1 MSAHN
6 HKGANMGGFC
16 GVISE
21 RGCVSD
27 LFFGTDYHSH
37 LGTHRGGLAVLGPK
51 GFQRSIHNIQ
61 NAPFRSK
68 FEHDFGQF
76 EGRVG
81 IGVISDTDPQ
91 PLVMASH
98 FGLYG
103 LVTVGLVT
111 NLAELMAELFT
122 AHSSQLQYSTTSG
135 MVGPTEVVSALIATQ
150 PSLVEG
156 VRYVQRKVKGS
167 CSLLVMT
174 EEGRLYAAR
183 DRYGRTPV
191 VIGRKA
197 GAMVALME
205 SCALPNLGYEHVR
218 DLGPGEMVELTPD
231 GETTVIEP
239 GDRMAICSFMWVYY
253 GYPASS
259 YEGRN
264 VEMARYRC
272 GSALAKRDAGLEAD
286 AACGI
291 PDSGISHALGYA
303 HEKSVKYCRPFVK
316 YTPTWARS
324 FMPSDQ
330 GQREHVASMKLI
342 PIPGLIRDRR
352 LVFCDDSIVR
362 GTQLGKQAD
371 RLYREGCREVHVRI
385 ACPPLLYPCRF
396 INFSRS
402 KSVYDLIT
410 RRFIRGREDE
420 GADISKY
427 VDPNGAPYREMVAF
441 VREKMNLTSL
451 KFQTVDDLV
460 AAIGLPRDR
469 LCTYCWTGE
478 DPSMP
483 CSCAHGCTG
492 CPHACG

>member
-1 MSAHN
+1 
-6 HKGANMGGFC
+6 MGGFC
-16 GVISE
+16 GVVSKE
-21 RGCVSD
+21 DCVID

-37 LGTHRGGLAVLGPK
+37 LGTHRGGMAVLGQK

-68 FEHDFGQF
+68 FEHDITGF

-91 PLVMASH
+91 PLVMCSH
-98 FGLYG
+98 LGMFAI
-103 LVTVGLVT
+103 VTVGLISNIEV
-111 NLAELMAELFT
+111 LKKELFEGNS
-122 AHSSQLQYSTTSG
+122 AQLQFSTTSG

-150 PSLVEG
+150 PSIVEG
-156 VRYVQRKVKGS
+156 VRYVQQRVEGS
-167 CSLLVMT
+167 CSLLLMT
-174 EEGRLYAAR
+174 EDGRLYAAR

-191 VIGRKA
+191 VVGRRD
-197 GAMVALME
+197 GAAIALME
-205 SCALPNLGYEHVR
+205 SCALLNLGYEHVR
-218 DLGPGEMVELTPD
+218 DLGPGEMVEITAD
-231 GETTVIEP
+231 GDVSTLIQP
-239 GDRMAICSFMWVYY
+239 GEDMAICAFLWVYY

-272 GSALAKRDAGLEAD
+272 GSALAKRDDTVAD

-291 PDSGISHALGYA
+291 PDSGTSHALGYA
-303 HEKSVKYCRPFVK
+303 HEKGIKFARPFVK

-330 GQREHVASMKLI
+330 KQREKVASMKLI

-362 GTQLGKQAD
+362 GTQLGRQAD
-371 RLYREGCREVHVRI
+371 RLYSEGCREMHVRI

-402 KSVYDLIT
+402 KSEYDLIT
-410 RRFIRGREDE
+410 RRFIRDQGEA
-420 GADISKY
+420 GADIGAY
-427 VDPNGAPYREMVAF
+427 RDENGEPYRKMVDYI
-441 VREKMNLTSL
+441 RRKLNLSSL
-451 KFQTVDDLV
+451 AFQTVDDLV
-460 AAIGLPRDR
+460 AAIGLPKER
-469 LCTYCWTGE
+469 LCTYCWTGK
-478 DPSMP
+478 DV
-483 CSCAHGCTG
+483 SCGGCCGG
-492 CPHACG
+492 CCRAANMI

>member
-1 MSAHN
+1 
-6 HKGANMGGFC
+6 MGGFC
-16 GVISE
+16 GVVSKE
-21 RGCVSD
+21 DCVID

-37 LGTHRGGLAVLGPK
+37 LGTHRGGMAVLGGR

-68 FEHDFGQF
+68 FEHDIAGF

-91 PLVMASH
+91 PLVMCSKLGTFAI
-98 FGLYG
+98 
-103 LVTVGLVT
+103 VTVGLISNIET
-111 NLAELMAELFT
+111 LKRELFVGNS
-122 AHSSQLQYSTTSG
+122 AQLQFSTTSG

-150 PSLVEG
+150 ASIVDG
-156 VRYVQRKVKGS
+156 VRYVQQRIEGS
-167 CSLLVMT
+167 CSMLILT
-174 EEGRLYAAR
+174 EDGRLFAAR

-191 VIGRKA
+191 VVGRKDGSA
-197 GAMVALME
+197 IALME
-205 SCALPNLGYEHVR
+205 SCALPNLGYSHVR
-218 DLGPGEMVELTPD
+218 DLGPGEMVELTAD
-231 GETTVIEP
+231 GDVATVLPP
-239 GDRMAICSFMWVYY
+239 GDKMAICAFLWVYY

-272 GSALAKRDAGLEAD
+272 GSALAKRDSIVAD

-291 PDSGISHALGYA
+291 PDSGTSHALGYA
-303 HEKSVKYCRPFVK
+303 HEKGIKFARPFVK

-330 GQREHVASMKLI
+330 KQREKVASMKLI

-362 GTQLGKQAD
+362 GTQLGRQAD
-371 RLYREGCREVHVRI
+371 RLYSEGCREMHVRI

-402 KSVYDLIT
+402 KNEYDLIT
-410 RRFIRGREDE
+410 RRYIRDQEGV
-420 GADISKY
+420 GADVDKY
-427 VDPNGAPYREMVAF
+427 RDDCGEPYRGMVEYI
-441 VREKMNLTSL
+441 RRNLNLTSL
-451 KFQTVDDLV
+451 AFQTVDDLV
-460 AAIGLPRDR
+460 AAIGLPKEC
-469 LCTYCWTGE
+469 LCTYCWTGQ
-478 DPSMP
+478 DVS
-483 CSCAHGCTG
+483 CGGSCAG
-492 CPHACG
+492 CPHGCASAGD